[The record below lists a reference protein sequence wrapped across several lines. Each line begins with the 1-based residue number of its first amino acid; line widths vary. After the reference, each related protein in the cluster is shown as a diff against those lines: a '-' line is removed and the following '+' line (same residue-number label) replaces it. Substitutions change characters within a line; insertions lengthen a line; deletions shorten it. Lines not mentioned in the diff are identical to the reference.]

1 MGRPDTLASTAVPLV
16 ASQAAMEEVEAMEE
30 VTVVEEMAVVMA
42 AGEMAVVRPVVDVA
56 VCQVVAT
63 AMVMAMEVQV
73 EAMGVGKVMV
83 GQVGAMGALGAMA
96 AHKLARR
103 RCMPRGMRI
112 PGGRFV
118 LVC

>member
-1 MGRPDTLASTAVPLV
+1 MSTRRDTLGRPDTLASTAVPLV

-63 AMVMAMEVQV
+63 AMVMAMEVRGPWERHAPTSGQ
-73 EAMGVGKVMV
+73 AQGGGDGAMPMGV
-83 GQVGAMGALGAMA
+83 A
-96 AHKLARR
+96 AACVWACVL
-103 RCMPRGMRI
+103 I
-112 PGGRFV
+112 PDEV
-118 LVC
+118 